1 MKMLRA
7 RSVATAAAV
16 IAALV
21 GRTAWGAPVV
31 MRVSHEKEPTSW
43 VTTLMGEWARA
54 VDADTKG
61 AVHVK
66 VYPNSTAYQ
75 PSQNF
80 SAVRSG
86 KIEAAMTEGNDFAEI
101 VPSAGVLLRPYA
113 FQNVQVMNRFL
124 RSSIMQHIDRDA
136 EARGVHAIGWIGI
149 AFETAFGTGTGRLVY
164 QPQDFSGVSMRS
176 ISSFLN
182 PGFSALG
189 AHSVQMEGLT
199 RVLNA
204 VTSGELGML
213 MTDVN
218 SDLKFIGSVN
228 TVSATPMERVF
239 DILYVNRQWW
249 ASLSPKLQRQIEATT
264 RRFEALSITRGMWAT
279 KGYEDALRSQGVAI
293 RVTTSAEDA
302 ALAHALDPTFDAAF
316 KRRLGPEA
324 SQLLD
329 ELTRL
334 Q

>member
-7 RSVATAAAV
+7 RSLVTAAAT

-31 MRVSHEKEPTSW
+31 MRVSHEKDPRNW
-43 VTTLMGEWARA
+43 VTTLMGEWGRA
-54 VDADTKG
+54 VATDTKG
-61 AVHVK
+61 AVRVEL
-66 VYPNSTAYQ
+66 YPNSTAYQ
-75 PSQNF
+75 PSENF

-113 FQNVQVMNRFL
+113 FQNVQAMNRFL
-124 RSSIMQHIDRDA
+124 RSSLMQHIDRDA
-136 EARGVHAIGWIGI
+136 EARGVHVIGWIGI

-164 QPQDFSGVSMRS
+164 QPQEFSGISMRS

-182 PGFSALG
+182 PSFAALG

-204 VTSGELGML
+204 LTSGELGML

-218 SDLKFIGSVN
+218 SDLKFIGSVHA
-228 TVSATPMERVF
+228 VSATPMERVF
-239 DILYVNRQWW
+239 DILYVNQKWW
-249 ASLSPKLQRQIEATT
+249 ASLPPNLQRQIEATT
-264 RRFEALSITRGMWAT
+264 QRFEALSITRGMWAT
-279 KGYEDALRSQGVAI
+279 KGYEDALRSQGVTLRI
-293 RVTTSAEDA
+293 TSDAEDA
-302 ALAHALDPTFDAAF
+302 TLAHALDPTFDATF
-316 KRRLGPEA
+316 KRRLGAEGT
-324 SQLLD
+324 QLLD
-329 ELTRL
+329 EQTQL